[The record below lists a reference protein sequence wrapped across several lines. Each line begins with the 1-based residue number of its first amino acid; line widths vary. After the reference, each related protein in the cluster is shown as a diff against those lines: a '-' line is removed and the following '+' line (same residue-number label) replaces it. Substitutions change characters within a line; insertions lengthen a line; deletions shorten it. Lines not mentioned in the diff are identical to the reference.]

1 MIRRLVLLLLLLG
14 PGLAS
19 ARDAVTL
26 GSQLEPPGLDPTL
39 SAAAAIGEVTFP
51 TIYEGLVHLGPG
63 GTVEPGLAMGW
74 ETAPD
79 GLTYS
84 FHLRAGVRF
93 HDGSAFDAEAVR
105 FSLTRILDA
114 GSRNPQKPLFTC
126 VRSVEIADPLTVT
139 LQLSRPCSGLLSA
152 LGLSAAIM
160 VSPKSAA
167 GDATNPIGTGP
178 FRFESWRRGDAVT
191 LRRNPDY
198 WGEAPK
204 LDRVTYR
211 FIADPN
217 AALDAL
223 SAGDVDAFA
232 AFPAPESI
240 TRLSRDARFSVEV
253 APSEA
258 KTILAINNRR
268 KPFDDIRVRR
278 ALAAAIDRR
287 AIIDAAM
294 FGFGT
299 PIGSHY
305 APVEP
310 GYVDLT
316 GLSPYD
322 PAKAKALLAEAGYPQ
337 GFHATLRLPPLS
349 YARRSGEIVAAE
361 LAEIGITVDLVPMEW
376 APWLDQVFG
385 QHDFDLTIVAHVEP
399 MDYGI
404 YARDNYYF
412 GYAAPGFKA
421 LLDRLD
427 AAQDPAQRLTLLGD
441 VQRMIAE
448 DAVNVFLFDFPALG
462 VRDKRLE
469 DLWYRTPV
477 QAVDLVHAHWT
488 GAAADTA
495 TAAAAGNGAGHWLA
509 IALVA
514 GGAFG
519 GGLLLRRAGP
529 LRTLGRIASLGLT
542 LLIAS
547 AVIFAVI
554 QLAPG
559 DPARFMLGM
568 NADPTALA
576 SLRAELGLDQPLP
589 LRYLTWLGHLLT
601 GDFGTSW
608 TYRQPVGRLIL
619 ERLQVSLPL
628 TLYAL
633 MISTALALALGLAAV
648 QWRGSWVGKVLAAL
662 AQLGV
667 AVPNFWAGILLVTI
681 FAIGL
686 RWFSG
691 GGFAG
696 WDAGP
701 VAALKSLTLPAIA
714 LALPQA
720 AILARVLRA
729 ALLEALGQDYLRTAR
744 AKGLSEGQALRR
756 HALPNSLLPVLT
768 ILGLQFSFL
777 LAGGVLI
784 ENVFFLPGLGR
795 LVFEAIAQRDL
806 IVVESVSIVLV
817 FQVILVTLL
826 ADLASAAV
834 DPRLRSAR

>member
-1 MIRRLVLLLLLLG
+1 MIRRLILLLLLLG
-14 PGLAS
+14 PGLAW
-19 ARDAVTL
+19 ARDSVTL
-26 GSQLEPPGLDPTL
+26 GSQLEPPGLDPTA
-39 SAAAAIGEVTFP
+39 SASAAIGEVTFP

-63 GTVEPGLAMGW
+63 GTVEPLLATSW
-74 ETAPD
+74 DVVQD
-79 GLTYS
+79 GLTYT
-84 FHLRAGVRF
+84 FHLRPGVHF

-105 FSLTRILDA
+105 FSLTRILDS
-114 GSRNPQKPLFTC
+114 GSRNPQKPLFACIDT
-126 VRSVEIADPLTVT
+126 VEATDPLTVT
-139 LQLSRPCSGLLSA
+139 LHLSRPYSSLLEA

-160 VSPKSAA
+160 VSPVSAA
-167 GDATNPIGTGP
+167 GNAANPTGTGP

-191 LRRNPDY
+191 LRRNSDY
-198 WGEAPK
+198 WGEAPV
-204 LDRVTYR
+204 LERVTYR

-223 SAGDVDAFA
+223 AAGDVDAFA

-240 TRLSRDARFSVEV
+240 ANLRRDPRFDVAV

-268 KPFDDIRVRR
+268 KPFDDIRVRQ
-278 ALAAAIDRR
+278 ALTAAIDRR

-322 PAKAKALLAEAGYPQ
+322 PAKAKQLLAEAGYPQ
-337 GFHATLRLPPLS
+337 GFQVTLRLPPLS

-361 LAEIGITVDLVPMEW
+361 LAEIGVTVDIVSMEW

-385 QHDFDLTIVAHVEP
+385 HHDFDLTIVAHVEP

-412 GYAAPGFKA
+412 GYAAPEFKA
-421 LLDRLD
+421 LLGRLD

-441 VQRMIAE
+441 VQRKIAD

-477 QAVDLVHAHWT
+477 QGVDLVHAHWT
-488 GAAADTA
+488 GSAAET
-495 TAAAAGNGAGHWLA
+495 TGAQTGSGSERWLA
-509 IALVA
+509 IALGA
-514 GGAFG
+514 GAALGVGF
-519 GGLLLRRAGP
+519 LLLRAGP
-529 LRTLGRIASLGLT
+529 VRALGRVVSLGLT
-542 LLIAS
+542 LLLAS

-568 NADPTALA
+568 NADAAALA
-576 SLRAELGLDQPLP
+576 SLRTELGLDQPLP
-589 LRYLTWLGHLLT
+589 LRYLAWLGHLLT

-608 TYRQPVGRLIL
+608 TYHQPVGRLIL
-619 ERLQVSLPL
+619 ERLEVSLPL

-633 MISTALALALGLAAV
+633 LITTVLALTLGLAAV
-648 QWRGSWVGKVLAAL
+648 QWRRFWIGKALAAL
-662 AQLGV
+662 AQLGI
-667 AVPNFWAGILLVTI
+667 AVPNFWVGILLVAI
-681 FAIGL
+681 FSVGL

-696 WDAGP
+696 WQAGP

-817 FQVILVTLL
+817 LQVILVTLL
-826 ADLASAAV
+826 ADLASMAA